1 MDPIEAIPQET
12 AAFGQRGTIVE
23 TGTTAITGISAY
35 AIQLLTTTT
44 FATLTENQKT
54 GDVMTG
60 VAIDPTVIYGDFTAV
75 TLTSGM
81 IRIYLK

>member
-12 AAFGQRGTIVE
+12 AAFGQRGVIVE
-23 TGTTAITGISAY
+23 SGTTSITGISAY

-54 GDVMTG
+54 GDAMTG
-60 VAIDPTVIYGDFTAV
+60 VAIDPTVIYGDFSSV

>member
-12 AAFGQRGTIVE
+12 AAFGQRGVITE
-23 TGTTAITGISAY
+23 TGTTPHTGIRAY
-35 AIQLLTTTT
+35 IIQILTTAN

-54 GDVMTG
+54 GDAMTG
-60 VAIDPTVIYGDFTAV
+60 FDIDPTFLYGDFTDV
-75 TLTSGM
+75 TLTSGR

>member
-35 AIQLLTTTT
+35 AIQILTTTT

>member
-54 GDVMTG
+54 GDVITG

>member
-12 AAFGQRGTIVE
+12 AAFGQRGIIVAAG
-23 TGTTAITGISAY
+23 GTSVTGISSY

-44 FATLTENQKT
+44 FSTLTEKQKT
-54 GDVMTG
+54 GGAMTG
-60 VAIDPTVIYGDFTAV
+60 VAIDPTVIYGDFTDV
-75 TLTSGM
+75 TPSIGL

>member
-12 AAFGQRGTIVE
+12 AAFGQRGVITE
-23 TGTTAITGISAY
+23 TGTTAHAGISAY
-35 AIQLLTTTT
+35 AIQILTTAN

-54 GDVMTG
+54 GGAMTG
-60 VAIDPTVIYGDFTAV
+60 FDIDPTVLYGDFTAV
-75 TLTSGM
+75 TLTSGR

>member
-12 AAFGQRGTIVE
+12 AAFGQRGVIVE
-23 TGTTAITGISAY
+23 TGTAAITGISAY
-35 AIQLLTTTT
+35 AIQILTTAN

-54 GDVMTG
+54 GDAMTG
-60 VAIDPTVIYGDFTAV
+60 FDIDPTVLYGDFTAV
-75 TLTSGM
+75 TLTSGR

>member
-12 AAFGQRGTIVE
+12 AAFGQRGVIVE

-35 AIQLLTTTT
+35 AIQVLSTAT
-44 FATLTENQKT
+44 FATLTELQAT
-54 GDVMTG
+54 GDAMTG
-60 VAIDPTVIYGDFTAV
+60 FAIDPTIIYGDFTAV
-75 TLTSGM
+75 TLTSGA